1 MKSRKAL
8 LPNLIRVLRSEKTEM
23 WTSEET
29 TEVKQTENTSAGD
42 GTVVNRSG
50 IYVTQSV
57 LKGVVNNTNTVTV
70 TL

>member
-1 MKSRKAL
+1 
-8 LPNLIRVLRSEKTEM
+8 M

-29 TEVKQTENTSAGD
+29 TEVKQTEKTSAGD

>member
-1 MKSRKAL
+1 
-8 LPNLIRVLRSEKTEM
+8 M

-29 TEVKQTENTSAGD
+29 TEAKQKEITSAGD
-42 GTVVNRSG
+42 AAVVNRSG
-50 IYVTQSV
+50 IYATQSV